1 MKFDIL
7 LRNKEKSPE
16 TVAMATRI
24 LQKRLPWQ
32 YAYVLQ
38 IFNLS
43 FFLQLVGSPDNILK
57 ISYILITGLII
68 PNRIELSTLCSLQV
82 KYA

>member
-1 MKFDIL
+1 
-7 LRNKEKSPE
+7 
-16 TVAMATRI
+16 MATRI

-43 FFLQLVGSPDNILK
+43 FLLQLVGSPDNFLK
-57 ISYILITGLII
+57 NFINIDNGIDKLET
-68 PNRIELSTLCSLQV
+68 
-82 KYA
+82 